1 MTSKHTSCGFFTGK
15 NKLPIKKMCVSFY
28 LSRKKKAVVFY
39 GKEYV
44 F

>member
-1 MTSKHTSCGFFTGK
+1 MTSKHTSCGFFTDK

-39 GKEYV
+39 EKEYV